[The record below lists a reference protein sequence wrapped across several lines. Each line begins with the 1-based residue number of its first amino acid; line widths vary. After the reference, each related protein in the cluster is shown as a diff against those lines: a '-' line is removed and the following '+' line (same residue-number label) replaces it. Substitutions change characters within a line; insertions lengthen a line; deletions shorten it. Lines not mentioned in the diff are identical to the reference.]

1 MIPVHSMILWAKP
14 REEPFEETVNKT
26 YSILNILKEFGP
38 ELSPNFLPAYSKK
51 NVKPFDG
58 SIVTLEELI
67 KKGINKE
74 GKTVFPD
81 LGYTVDFF
89 SSLDD
94 MDAAKISFHV
104 GTTHKRMSNVLVVD
118 FPASFPMYSDNQLNE
133 KIIDLFKKCIAVFDP
148 YWGCISNSLNTRR
161 YNFKLW
167 ENDQPKTIHW
177 VNYFGDDMPRKV
189 EERLI
194 KTAPVYKAERYHDGY
209 LIILKKTP
217 IDDENQEDIEIQ
229 NKAKDH
235 FGL

>member
-1 MIPVHSMILWAKP
+1 MISVHSMILRAKP
-14 REEPFEETVNKT
+14 REELFEETVNKT
-26 YSILNILKEFGP
+26 YSILNVLKEFGP

-58 SIVTLEELI
+58 SITTLEELI
-67 KKGINKE
+67 RKGINKE

-81 LGYTVDFF
+81 LGYRVSFF
-89 SSLDD
+89 SSLND
-94 MDAAKISFHV
+94 MDSAGISIQV
-104 GTTHKRMSNVLVVD
+104 GTTNKLFKNTLVVD
-118 FPASFPMYSDNQLNE
+118 FPPSFPIYKDNLLHKRMIE
-133 KIIDLFKKCIAVFDP
+133 LFRTCVSLFEP
-148 YWGCISNSLNTRR
+148 YWGCICNSLNIRR
-161 YNFKLW
+161 YDKLW

-177 VNYFGDDMPRKV
+177 VNYFGDDMPRKI

-194 KTAPVYKAERYHDGY
+194 KTAPVYMAERYHDGY

-217 IDDENQEDIEIQ
+217 IDDENPEDIEIQ